1 VAVNLCIVST
11 TCVSNTTDLF
21 QSVIDILTASLYT
34 WLRKRKLNL
43 YDLVLKIQILFRSWS
58 ALFLSERN
66 DSERRWIELYLML
79 NTDLVASVIDMTK
92 SDRHWRE
99 EVQFVSRGV
108 ERRFGCE
115 CDRHWSERHCAT
127 GSWICI
133 LCYIQIN
140 LLRSWSTLDRETLR
154 KRKLNCRFLC
164 RTQILIQSIIAIRAS
179 LDIERKKLDR
189 TLCWTQI
196 WFRSHWSTLE
206 RARDTADFG
215 GSWIVSC
222 VVRRFDLRTHWST
235 LEQETLRKKEV
246 EVYVVV
252 APLEFDIVL
261 LLCLEVFFT
270 GFFCVILFSCSA
282 RSAVLLQNCEQ

>member
-1 VAVNLCIVST
+1 MILC
-11 TCVSNTTDLF
+11 
-21 QSVIDILTASLYT
+21 
-34 WLRKRKLNL
+34 R
-43 YDLVLKIQILFRSWS
+43 IQILFRSWS
-58 ALFLSERN
+58 AFIWAREMIQREDGSNCILCWTQIWLRVSSTWLRA
-66 DSERRWIELYLML
+66 
-79 NTDLVASVIDMTK
+79 TDIAL
-92 SDRHWRE
+92 E
-99 EVQFVSRGV
+99 EVQFVSCGV
-108 ERRFGCE
+108 ERRFDCE
-115 CDRHWSERHCAT
+115 RDRHQSERHCAT

-133 LCYIQIN
+133 LCYTQIN

-189 TLCWTQI
+189 ILCWTQI
-196 WFRSHWSTLE
+196 WLRSHWSTLE
-206 RARDTADFG
+206 RARNTADFG

-222 VVRRFDLRTHWST
+222 VVRRFNSRTHWST
-235 LEQETLRKKEV
+235 LEEETLRKKEV

-261 LLCLEVFFT
+261 FLCLEVFFT
-270 GFFCVILFSCSA
+270 VFFCVILFSCSA